1 MGIQLTYAHMQTQ
14 KTTHKPYPSD
24 LTSKQFK
31 FLEPLLRSRR
41 RATGRPR
48 ADLKEVVDGILYVLS
63 TGCRWRDLP
72 HDFTVSYVT
81 CYRYFQKWI
90 RAGKLK
96 QVFEFLKQHAH
107 RRNYLHW
114 RNAYLDASVVK
125 SKKGVKGTV
134 DFHENTRYMA

>member
-1 MGIQLTYAHMQTQ
+1 MHTQ

-24 LTSKQFK
+24 LTAKQLK
-31 FLEPLLRSRR
+31 LLAPYLTTRR
-41 RATGRPR
+41 RKTGRPR
-48 ADLKEVVDGILYVLS
+48 ANFGEIVNGILYVLS

-72 HDFTVSYVT
+72 HDYDVSYVT

-90 RAGKLK
+90 KSGKLK
-96 QVFEFLKQHAH
+96 KVFEFLKHQAH

-125 SKKGVKGTV
+125 SKKGAKDTV
-134 DFHENTRYMA
+134 DFRGNTKQMA